1 MKQLLIKEFRLTS
14 CPLTFFFLA
23 FTLTAMIP
31 GYPILVGAFFVC
43 LGIFYTFQFA
53 REYNDVLYTALLPVA
68 KSDVVKAR
76 YSFVITVE
84 MMAFF
89 LSTILTFIR
98 MTMLSTA
105 KPYVENLLMNANLV
119 YLGSYLVILALFN
132 LIFVTGFF
140 KTAYYFGKAFIYFI
154 IAAFIVIGIMET
166 LHHIPGLEAL
176 NSSGFD
182 AIGVQLGVLTLGI
195 VIYVTATVFSLRK
208 SISQFELIDL

>member
-1 MKQLLIKEFRLTS
+1 MKQLLIKEFKLTS

-53 REYNDVLYTALLPVA
+53 REYNDVMYTALLPVA

-84 MMAFF
+84 MIAFL
-89 LSTILTFIR
+89 LSTILTIIR

-166 LHHIPGLEAL
+166 LH
-176 NSSGFD
+176 N
-182 AIGVQLGVLTLGI
+182 
-195 VIYVTATVFSLRK
+195 
-208 SISQFELIDL
+208 

>member
-23 FTLTAMIP
+23 FTFMTMIP

-53 REYNDVLYTALLPVA
+53 REYNDVMYTALLPVA

-84 MMAFF
+84 MIAFL
-89 LSTILTFIR
+89 LSTILTIIR

-105 KPYVENLLMNANLV
+105 KPYVVNPLMNANLV

-140 KTAYYFGKAFIYFI
+140 KTAYYFGKAFIYFVV
-154 IAAFIVIGIMET
+154 AAFIVFNST
-166 LHHIPGLEAL
+166 LRYNLDHISVPGRPHRE
-176 NSSGFD
+176 
-182 AIGVQLGVLTLGI
+182 
-195 VIYVTATVFSLRK
+195 
-208 SISQFELIDL
+208 SI